1 MKIPENIKKKLS
13 PALLAYSK
21 HEARAKLAFIAK
33 YYHDSLVHID
43 VMDGKFVSARCWCQA
58 KSFQTLALPQS
69 FEVHLMVK
77 EPQKHLAAWK
87 KAGATRAIFHIEAT
101 TDPRGVIAAIRK
113 HRLEVGVALNPATP
127 LSKIALILPLVDAI
141 LVMGVVPGYAGQR
154 FIPSTITKI
163 RRAAALRPKKLI
175 IIDGGVTL
183 LNAPS
188 LLKAGADQLV
198 STTAVY
204 GKNLSP
210 RHQ

>member
-1 MKIPENIKKKLS
+1 MKIPKNIKKSLS
-13 PALLAYSK
+13 PALLTYSK
-21 HEARAKLAFIAK
+21 QEAGDKLAFIAK
-33 YYHDSLVHID
+33 YYPNSHVHID
-43 VMDGKFVSARCWCQA
+43 VMDGKFVPARCWCQA
-58 KSFQTLALPQS
+58 KSFQTLDLPQS

-77 EPQKHLAAWK
+77 EPRKYLAAWK

-101 TDPRGVIAAIRK
+101 EDPRGVIVAIRK
-113 HRLEVGVALNPATP
+113 YGMEACVALNPATA

-183 LNAPS
+183 HNAPS
-188 LLKAGADQLV
+188 LLKAGASQLV

-204 GKNLSP
+204 GKDFSP
-210 RHQ
+210 RH

>member
-1 MKIPENIKKKLS
+1 MPTQKTIKKSLY
-13 PALLAYSK
+13 PALLVYSK
-21 HEARAKLAFIAK
+21 QEARAKLAFIATHYPK
-33 YYHDSLVHID
+33 HPVHID
-43 VMDGKFVSARCWCQA
+43 VMDGKFVPATCWCQA
-58 KSFQTLALPQS
+58 KSFQTLALPRS

-77 EPQKHLAAWK
+77 EPQKYLAAWK

-101 TDPRGVIAAIRK
+101 EDPQGVVAAIRK
-113 HRLEVGVALNPATP
+113 HGMEACVALNPATA

-183 LNAPS
+183 HNAPS
-188 LLKAGADQLV
+188 LLKAGANQLV

-204 GKNLSP
+204 GKDFSP
-210 RHQ
+210 RH